1 MNDLINEE
9 EFIKPVKYKP
19 WKWFFLFYGI
29 VIGYFL
35 CITLFKAILEENIT
49 FNIYVNLL
57 FLIADLSLPFV
68 MIFSKKGN
76 MHLPYKTIIAAV
88 TGLYVV
94 FLSVQLI
101 QFYLNFTN
109 NPLFPKSLFFYAA
122 QNYIINILIY
132 ITLSLLIIL
141 PIIIFKRRK
150 YKNAKPA

>member
-9 EFIKPVKYKP
+9 EFLQSKPYNP
-19 WKWFFLFYGI
+19 WKWFLLFYGI
-29 VIGYFL
+29 TIGYFL

-57 FLIADLSLPFV
+57 FLITDLSLPFV
-68 MIFSKKGN
+68 MIFSKKRN

-101 QFYLNFTN
+101 QFYLNFAN
-109 NPLFPKSLFFYAA
+109 NPLFPKSLFFYAV
-122 QNYIINILIY
+122 QNYIINILIN
-132 ITLSLLIIL
+132 IALSLLIIL
-141 PIIIFKRRK
+141 PIIIFKRK
-150 YKNAKPA
+150 KAAI